1 LDIVNCTGW
10 GDSQLFISENGFFMI
25 KKIIGITL
33 FVSSITISY
42 AQAPAPWPPWH
53 QPPPGN
59 YSESCGSATGDYYY
73 PFDGT
78 TLQMWCATTIVIRP
92 GVVTNSSVFSSFPN
106 ATNCRYVEN
115 INGVLT
121 CTGGWK

>member
-1 LDIVNCTGW
+1 
-10 GDSQLFISENGFFMI
+10 MI
-25 KKIIGITL
+25 KKIIVMTL

-42 AQAPAPWPPWH
+42 AQVPTPWAPI

-73 PFDGT
+73 PLDGT
-78 TLQMWCATTIVIRP
+78 TLQMWCATTIVIGP
-92 GVVTNSSVFSSFPN
+92 GVATNSSVFSSLPN